1 MMADKLTCI
10 RLRGKAS
17 GRYGLMDWG
26 ERSFE
31 DMHAQITRY
40 AEDMRDRAAELLA
53 AKPED
58 FEVAVVR
65 GSVVRR
71 HVRNVEPKDQTN
83 A

>member
-1 MMADKLTCI
+1 MTDKLTRI

-65 GSVVRR
+65 GSVVQH
-71 HVRNVEPKDQTN
+71 HVRNVERTEPPN